1 MHSWLFLF
9 IAILAE
15 VIATSFLKASAGF
28 TRLWPSL
35 VVVGGYGLA
44 FYFLALTLKT
54 LPVAIAYAL
63 WSGVGILLITL
74 VSWFFLQQKLNLAT
88 LIGIGFIVFGVV
100 IINLFG
106 KVNG

>member
-1 MHSWLFLF
+1 MQSWLFLLV
-9 IAILAE
+9 AIIAE

-28 TRLWPSL
+28 TRLVPSL
-35 VVVGGYGLA
+35 IVISGYALA
-44 FYFLALTLKT
+44 FYFLALTLKI

-74 VSWFFLQQKLNLAT
+74 IGWFFLEQKLNLPT
-88 LIGIGFIVFGVV
+88 LLGIGFIVFGVV

-106 KVNG
+106 KSSI

>member
-1 MHSWLFLF
+1 MQSWLFLF
-9 IAILAE
+9 IAIIAE

-28 TRLWPSL
+28 TRLVPSL
-35 VVVGGYGLA
+35 IVISGYALA

-74 VSWFFLQQKLNLAT
+74 IGWFFLEQKLNLPT
-88 LIGIGFIVFGVV
+88 LLGIGFIIFGVV

-106 KVNG
+106 KSSI

>member
-1 MHSWLFLF
+1 MQSWLFLF
-9 IAILAE
+9 IAIVAE

-28 TRLWPSL
+28 TKLAPSL
-35 VVVGGYGLA
+35 LVISGYALS

-74 VSWFFLQQKLNLAT
+74 VGWFFLQQKLNLAT

-100 IINLFG
+100 IINLFA
-106 KVNG
+106 KVTA